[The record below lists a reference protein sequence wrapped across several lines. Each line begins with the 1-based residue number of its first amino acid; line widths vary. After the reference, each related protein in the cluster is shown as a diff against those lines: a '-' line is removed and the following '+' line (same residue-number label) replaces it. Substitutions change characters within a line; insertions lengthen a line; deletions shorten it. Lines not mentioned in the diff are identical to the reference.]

1 MLLNQASEKLAES
14 KQADEP
20 PGAQR
25 FSGAAGM
32 PKAGQFV
39 YGYKNV
45 SKESCLFH
53 SPSHCYKY
61 TLAGFR
67 NFS

>member
-45 SKESCLFH
+45 SKVLLF
-53 SPSHCYKY
+53 SPLVS
-61 TLAGFR
+61 LL
-67 NFS
+67 